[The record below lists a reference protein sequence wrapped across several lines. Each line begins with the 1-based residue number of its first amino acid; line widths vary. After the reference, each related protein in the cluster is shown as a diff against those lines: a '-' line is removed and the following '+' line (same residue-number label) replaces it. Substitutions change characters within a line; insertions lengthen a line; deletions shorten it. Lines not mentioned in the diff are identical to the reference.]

1 MKTTL
6 ILFGLVCSISST
18 SAQTPPQWGELQPGP
33 HPVGYQVLHHY
44 DYGRHIRPKF
54 DFEGKENAG
63 EEALPIQISMW
74 YPAQA
79 SSTPKMGYEEYLY
92 IGKQKNTFQPLS
104 AEEKRAAGN
113 DLRFPSKFGADIDL
127 SDEQLQ
133 RILQTPCAATQ
144 NAKNLKG
151 PFPLIISGTDGGPHS
166 NNILCEYLASLGYVV
181 LQTPSAEHTGT
192 LQANKPQLA
201 LAERVGNMEHLMAF
215 AKTLTFV
222 DGQRV
227 GILGVNFD
235 GMAALLYQMKNMQ
248 ADAVVS
254 LDGWEGKAG
263 SKSALFASPF
273 FDANKMRV
281 PYFTVQQDEKDPPSY
296 LQPDQ
301 TIFDTFLYADR
312 YYSILQGMNHAYLIA
327 NLAVI
332 PDLSLDKR
340 KSYHFLFSSIGQFF
354 EAYLKKS
361 STALAFIQ
369 KAALENGYPE
379 VIHKVVLKKKAFPA
393 VPSPDEFEK
402 IVMSGEIDKAM
413 HILQEGKKNNPGL
426 SLFDLQTLNLY
437 AFRFTQRKQPE
448 TVRAIWQLGVEAFPN
463 SAWAMEKLG
472 DAHLVLSNKSAALQC
487 FEMVLALLEN
497 DPASTAIK
505 EKIKKIK
512 EN

>member
-1 MKTTL
+1 MKTII
-6 ILFGLVCSISST
+6 ILLVLMCSISST
-18 SAQTPPQWGELQPGP
+18 SAQIHPQWGELKPGP
-33 HPVGYQVLHHY
+33 HAVGYQVFHHY
-44 DYGRHIRPKF
+44 DYGRHIRPRL

-79 SSTPKMGYEEYLY
+79 SNTPKMRYEEYLY
-92 IGKQKNTFQPLS
+92 IGKQKNTFLPLS
-104 AEEKRAAGN
+104 AEEKKAAGN
-113 DLRFPSKFGADIDL
+113 DLLFPAKFGAGIDL
-127 SDEQLQ
+127 SDDQLQ
-133 RILQTPCAATQ
+133 HILQTPCAATQ

-181 LQTPSAEHTGT
+181 LQTPSAAHTST

-201 LAERVGNMEHLMAF
+201 LAERMGNLEHLMAF
-215 AKTLTFV
+215 AKTLSFV
-222 DGQRV
+222 DGLRV

-235 GMAALLYQMKNMQ
+235 GMSALLYQMKNMQ

-263 SKSALFASPF
+263 SKSVLFASPF

-281 PYFTVQQDEKDPPSY
+281 PYFTVQQDEKDPPPY

-301 TIFDTFLYADR
+301 SVFDTFLYSDR
-312 YYSILQGMNHAYLIA
+312 YYGVLQGMNHAYLIA
-327 NLAVI
+327 NLALI
-332 PDLSLDKR
+332 PDLAPDKR
-340 KSYHFLFSSIGQFF
+340 KAYHFIFSSIGQFF

-369 KAALENGYPE
+369 QSALENGYPE
-379 VIHKVVLKKKAFPA
+379 GIHKVELKKQAFPA
-393 VPSPDEFEK
+393 VPSPEEFEK
-402 IVMSGEIDKAM
+402 IVMSGEMDKAM

-437 AFRFTQRKQPE
+437 AFRFTQRQQPE

-472 DAHLVLSNKSAALQC
+472 DAHLVLSNKSDALHC
-487 FEMVLALLEN
+487 FEKALALLGN
-497 DPASTAIK
+497 DPASAAIA
-505 EKIKKIK
+505 EKIKKLK
-512 EN
+512 EQ